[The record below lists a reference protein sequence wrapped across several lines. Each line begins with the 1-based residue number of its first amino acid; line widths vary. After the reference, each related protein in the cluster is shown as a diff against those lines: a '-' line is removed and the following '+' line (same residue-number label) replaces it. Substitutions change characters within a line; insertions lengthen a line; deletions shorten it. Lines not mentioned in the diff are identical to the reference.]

1 MTTALAIAGSD
12 SGGGAGLQADL
23 KTFAAHRVY
32 GLSAVTAVTAQNS
45 ARIESIYPVPAAA
58 VVEQIESVVSD
69 FEVHAVKT
77 GMLVNVSIVEA
88 VAATIETLKLPYLV
102 VDPVILATSG
112 ERLLSKDAIAK
123 VKTELF
129 KGAQVVTPNRPEAEL
144 LTGCSINSIT
154 EARDVAHRILDL
166 GPAAVILKGG
176 HLPGDDI
183 VDVLFDGHDFV
194 EFRKPRINTIHTHG
208 SGCTF
213 GAAVAS
219 GLALGQTLTE
229 ATQGATSYVEQAIRH
244 ASSIGH
250 NHSPLEHFWRK

>member
-23 KTFAAHRVY
+23 KTFAAHRVF

-45 ARIESIYPVPAAA
+45 VRVESIYPIPAA
-58 VVEQIESVVSD
+58 VVAAQIESVVSD
-69 FEVHAVKT
+69 FEIHAVKT
-77 GMLVNVSIVEA
+77 GMLVNVAIVEA
-88 VAATIETLKLPYLV
+88 VAATIETLNVPNLV

-112 ERLLSKDAIAK
+112 ERLLSKDAVAK

-129 KGAQVVTPNRPEAEL
+129 KRAHVVTPNRPEAEL
-144 LTGCSINSIT
+144 LTGHSINSIT
-154 EARDVAHRILDL
+154 EVHDAAHRIHDL

-176 HLPGDDI
+176 HMPGDDI

-229 ATQGATSYVEQAIRH
+229 ATQSATSYVEQAIRH
-244 ASSIGH
+244 ALRTSH
-250 NHSPLEHFWRK
+250 DHSPLQHFWRK

>member
-23 KTFAAHRVY
+23 KTFAAHRVF

-45 ARIESIYPVPAAA
+45 AKIESVYPVPAT
-58 VVEQIESVVSD
+58 VVVAQIESVVSD

-129 KGAQVVTPNRPEAEL
+129 KSAHVVTPNRPEAEL
-144 LTGCSINSIT
+144 LTGYSINSIS
-154 EARDVAHRILDL
+154 EAHDAAYRIHDL
-166 GPAAVILKGG
+166 GPEAVILKGG
-176 HLPGDDI
+176 HLPGDDV
-183 VDVLFDGHDFV
+183 VDILFDGHDFV

-219 GLALGQTLTE
+219 GLALGQPLTE
-229 ATQGATSYVEQAIRH
+229 ATQDATSYVEQAIRH
-244 ASSIGH
+244 ASSTGH
-250 NHSPLEHFWRK
+250 NHSPLEHFWQK